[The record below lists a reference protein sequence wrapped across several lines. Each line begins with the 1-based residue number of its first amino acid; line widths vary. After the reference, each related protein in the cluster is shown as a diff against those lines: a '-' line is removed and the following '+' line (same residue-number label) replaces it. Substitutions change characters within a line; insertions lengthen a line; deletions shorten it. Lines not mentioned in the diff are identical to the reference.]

1 MVDGSNWIVEPW
13 FIIQINQI
21 GGLTNQ
27 QHPTSG
33 WFSMVQRSERLRL
46 RPVHWV
52 HPQTRT
58 DQIVQDMIQT
68 KQLVNT
74 QTQYLYKQDFSHI

>member
-33 WFSMVQRSERLRL
+33 WFSMVQRSERLRQGPSIGSIL
-46 RPVHWV
+46 K
-52 HPQTRT
+52 QEL
-58 DQIVQDMIQT
+58 IKIQT

-74 QTQYLYKQDFSHI
+74 QTQYLYVYEIYLHNVEI